1 MRSRE
6 APAEIGTPLGINT
19 AVGAVVVLVC
29 CAAPPHLDASGVAAR
44 FAVLALGVAA
54 FAAAVGDPAAGAVT
68 AGVAF
73 LLFDGFVVDH
83 AGDLTWHGD
92 ADVVRLAVLVG
103 AALTGLTARASRDL
117 VRRRQARRLIG
128 RRPGAVPALPW
139 PRAGADPVRPEPREV
154 R

>member
-1 MRSRE
+1 VRCRE
-6 APAEIGTPLGINT
+6 TPAEIGTPVGINT

-29 CAAPPHLDASGVAAR
+29 CAAPPHLDASGAAAR

-54 FAAAVGDPAAGAVT
+54 FTASVGDPAAAAVT

-92 ADVVRLAVLVG
+92 ADLVRLVVL
-103 AALTGLTARASRDL
+103 AAAACTGLTARASREVL
-117 VRRRQARRLIG
+117 RRRRARKSVGGAR
-128 RRPGAVPALPW
+128 AVPALPR
-139 PRAGADPVRPEPREV
+139 PRTAQNPAARDSREV